1 MSDPNDFIFSLRCTA
16 SLAKPNEK
24 IWNET
29 FEKKKKEIVSTFLH
43 GIVTGVKLRGSHTVD
58 N

>member
-16 SLAKPNEK
+16 SLAKPNETSGMK
-24 IWNET
+24 HL
-29 FEKKKKEIVSTFLH
+29 KKKKKKIVSTFLH
-43 GIVTGVKLRGSHTVD
+43 GIVTGVKLKGSHTVD